1 MFTVKVIGQRDGR
14 PAEGKRVQVF
24 FEGFFRGQ
32 TSIQFTDHDGETHFS
47 EDNGRGEI
55 FVGRER
61 VYRGDIR
68 GRIVVYI

>member
-1 MFTVKVIGQRDGR
+1 MFTVKVIDQRDGR

-24 FEGFFRGQ
+24 FEGFFRGH
-32 TSIQFTDHDGETHFS
+32 TSEQLTAPDGETHFS

-55 FVGRER
+55 YVGRER
-61 VYRGDIR
+61 VYRGEIR